1 MSWERNTLLVKA
13 LSPAPSLFRWLIAG
27 FLSLIVSALLFI
39 AHASTMSAALSGTNV
54 WFISSIPA
62 AGWLLLFMGRCY
74 LWFREV
80 NHYAFL
86 QEEAQHSQQV
96 CEQWA
101 QRYIAVIAS
110 TVILPDNFSARAIGQ
125 ERVQQYGLVRR
136 IDLSAGREMT
146 SISAIRLLIAALE
159 SHLNRVASVLP
170 LRVTIVTD
178 QLEETL
184 ADDFCSVWQEYI
196 AQPII
201 RETLLMTDALSLSV
215 LEERLKNPMLTAD
228 FVVVLQLSGGQR
240 YSDGL
245 AALLLTSDDVAN
257 KYHLSHSAR
266 LLRPMSLDMNCFDSD
281 LRVFLQTQVSACRT
295 QHILGDVK
303 AWNKYFAQLMAIG
316 TAFGTAWQP
325 EENELLEK
333 WCGKPGPL
341 SSWLLTALAADWISL
356 HRQSVL
362 TLFSSAQE
370 HFISTI
376 MPGIEDEYTG

>member
-1 MSWERNTLLVKA
+1 MSWERNTLLVKD
-13 LSPAPSLFRWLIAG
+13 LSPAPSLFRWLMAA
-27 FLSLIVSALLFI
+27 FLSLLVSALLFI
-39 AHASTMSAALSGTNV
+39 AHASTTSAALSGTNV

-86 QEEAQHSQQV
+86 QKEAQNSQHV
-96 CEQWA
+96 WEQWA
-101 QRYIAVIAS
+101 QRFIAVMAS
-110 TVILPDNFSARAIGQ
+110 TVILPDNFSARAIG
-125 ERVQQYGLVRR
+125 EECVQQYGLVRR
-136 IDLSAGREMT
+136 IDSSAGREMT
-146 SISAIRLLIAALE
+146 SISAIRVLIAALE
-159 SHLNRVASVLP
+159 SHLNSVASVLP
-170 LRVTIVTD
+170 LRITIVTD
-178 QLEETL
+178 QPAETL

-196 AQPII
+196 VHPLI
-201 RETLLMTDALSLSV
+201 RETLLFTDALSLSV

-266 LLRPMSLDMNCFDSD
+266 LLRPMSLDMSCFDSD

-295 QHILGDVK
+295 QHILGDAK

-316 TAFGTAWQP
+316 MTFGTAWKP
-325 EENELLEK
+325 EDNELLEK

-341 SSWLLTALAADWISL
+341 SPWLLTALAADWISL
-356 HRQSVL
+356 RHQSVL
-362 TLFSSAQE
+362 TLFSSEQE
-370 HFISTI
+370 YFISTI
-376 MPGIEDEYTG
+376 TPGNEDEYTG